1 MVLKLIKFIRIIFQ
15 VNPTVIIQREI
26 FNEIDVNNT
35 VIHHFKF
42 VSYYFIKI
50 ITIQYKF
57 SITFYR
63 MIIRVSMYYVPIDF
77 VLNNLTTY

>member
-57 SITFYR
+57 SIIFYR